1 MGSAQIFE
9 LQRRLN
15 REYKSRACSWK
26 LLLEQQQKQGQQHKH
41 IYHSI
46 KPPINLTKANWKR
59 RPQADLNNQ
68 MKSFEYLMTGKK
80 IFFKE
85 KKKNTIWNWREK
97 NIHQPAI
104 NFHAGN

>member
-80 IFFKE
+80 KFFKE

-97 NIHQPAI
+97 KYSS
-104 NFHAGN
+104 AGY